1 MSQAAYKV
9 KSIVLFLDCM
19 IFVISFLKMYTFYF
33 PISYKKLW
41 LYFLLKR
48 VYKLNK
54 FQALPLPPGYI
65 DDDR

>member
-33 PISYKKLW
+33 PISDKKIVIVFSFKEGLQV
-41 LYFLLKR
+41 K
-48 VYKLNK
+48 
-54 FQALPLPPGYI
+54 
-65 DDDR
+65 